1 MFTGIV
7 QEIGIVTKRQSSR
20 GLLTLSIR
28 GQKTRRRSTVGS
40 SVAVNGVCT
49 TVAAKRGGALQVTY
63 MPETQRKTTVS
74 RWQPGTRLNLEPSLR
89 FGDEVGG
96 HFVFGHV
103 DAVGTVVA
111 VTRHSGDVRLSI
123 ALPGALLPLMV
134 ARGSVCVDGV
144 SLTVV
149 ERTRDGFLVALIPHT
164 LAATTLSGLVVG
176 SRVNVEA
183 DMLARYVSN
192 FSRLTKN
199 GIRN

>member
-20 GLLTLSIR
+20 GLLTFSIR
-28 GQKTRRRSTVGS
+28 GPKTSRRSTVGS

-103 DAVGTVVA
+103 DAVGTIKA
-111 VTRHSGDVRLSI
+111 VSRRGGNIRLRIGLPATVRPFM
-123 ALPGALLPLMV
+123 A
-134 ARGSVCVDGV
+134 ARGSV
-144 SLTVV
+144 S
-149 ERTRDGFLVALIPHT
+149 VA
-164 LAATTLSGLVVG
+164 
-176 SRVNVEA
+176 
-183 DMLARYVSN
+183 
-192 FSRLTKN
+192 
-199 GIRN
+199 

>member
-28 GQKTRRRSTVGS
+28 GQKTSRRSTVGS

-89 FGDEVGG
+89 LGDEVGG

-103 DAVGTVVA
+103 DAVGSIKA
-111 VTRHSGDVRLSI
+111 VSRRGGNIRLRI
-123 ALPGALLPLMV
+123 GLPATLRPFMV
-134 ARGSVCVDGV
+134 ARGSICVDGV
-144 SLTVV
+144 SLTIA

-164 LAATTLSGLVVG
+164 LAATTLSRLVVG
-176 SRVNVEA
+176 SRVNVEV
-183 DMLARYVSN
+183 DMLARYVLN
-192 FSRLTKN
+192 SRHFKEE
-199 GIRN
+199 

>member
-20 GLLTLSIR
+20 GLLTFSIR
-28 GQKTRRRSTVGS
+28 GPKTSRRSTVGS

-89 FGDEVGG
+89 LGDEVGG

-103 DAVGTVVA
+103 DAVGSIKA
-111 VTRHSGDVRLSI
+111 VSRRGGNIRLRI
-123 ALPGALLPLMV
+123 GLPATLRPFMV
-134 ARGSVCVDGV
+134 ARGSICVDGV
-144 SLTVV
+144 SLTIA

-164 LAATTLSGLVVG
+164 LAATTLSRLVVG
-176 SRVNVEA
+176 SRVNVEV
-183 DMLARYVSN
+183 DMLARYVLN
-192 FSRLTKN
+192 SRHFKEE
-199 GIRN
+199 